1 MFKGYRIKY
10 VTYGLGNDGPKMY
23 GILMIKSDRGWVV
36 EVWPCDAYGA
46 QVSDPIEFTFTHRQI
61 NSIFNELY
69 YSINIFFFQ
78 SGHFLLC

>member
-36 EVWPCDAYGA
+36 EVWPCDTRGA
-46 QVSDPIEFTFTHRQI
+46 QVSDPIEWDDGLTWWSARKLFYQWYAEYDKYI
-61 NSIFNELY
+61 N
-69 YSINIFFFQ
+69 
-78 SGHFLLC
+78 GRR